1 MFVSD
6 GPDVPP
12 KRGRDAGRRVDR
24 KQRALLNEILDGL
37 GVAHIEAPGEAEAE
51 CCRLQTLGLVDA
63 V

>member
-12 KRGRDAGRRVDR
+12 KRSRDAGRRVDR